1 MCDNGGVQGEGDL
14 FSLATFELGP
24 CRVLTVR
31 GELDEVAAPILDAAI
46 SDGEGAPLI
55 VDLSEVEFICSAAIH
70 VLLKPRRDRPA
81 IVCPPG
87 NVARVLGIV
96 RAEKATHVY
105 EDLASAHDALRAA
118 LAGVA

>member
-1 MCDNGGVQGEGDL
+1 MAAIESDVFML
-14 FSLATFELGP
+14 SVSTLGP

-31 GELDEVAAPILDAAI
+31 GDLDEVAAPVLDEAI
-46 SDGEGAPLI
+46 ARESGPLI
-55 VDLSEVEFICSAAIH
+55 VDLSELEFICSAGIH
-70 VLLKPRRDRPA
+70 VLLRPRRDRPA

-105 EDLASAHDALRAA
+105 EDLASAHDALCANLDA
-118 LAGVA
+118 VVA

>member
-1 MCDNGGVQGEGDL
+1 VGTLEVDV
-14 FSLATFELGP
+14 FTLAVSDLGP

-31 GELDEVAAPILDAAI
+31 GELDELAAPVVEEAI
-46 SDGEGAPLI
+46 GEEEGAPLI
-55 VDLSEVEFICSAAIH
+55 VDLSGVEFICSAGIH
-70 VLLKPRRDRPA
+70 ALLRPRRDRPA

-96 RAEKATHVY
+96 RAEKTTHVF
-105 EDLASAHDALRAA
+105 EDLDTAHEALCAT

>member
-1 MCDNGGVQGEGDL
+1 VAAVAGDIFTL
-14 FSLATFELGP
+14 SVSGLGP

-31 GELDEVAAPILDAAI
+31 GELDEVAAPVVEDAIARETG
-46 SDGEGAPLI
+46 SPLI
-55 VDLSEVEFICSAAIH
+55 VDLSGLEFICSAGIH
-70 VLLKPRRDRPA
+70 ALLRPRPDRPA

-105 EDLASAHDALRAA
+105 EDLDSAHEALCTS

>member
-1 MCDNGGVQGEGDL
+1 MTALEGDV
-14 FSLATFELGP
+14 FTLAVSALGP

-31 GELDEVAAPILDAAI
+31 GELDEVAAPILDETIEEEA
-46 SDGEGAPLI
+46 SAPMI
-55 VDLSEVEFICSAAIH
+55 VDLSDVEFICSAGIH

-96 RAEKATHVY
+96 RAEKTTHVY
-105 EDLASAHDALRAA
+105 EDLESAHEALRAG